1 MDFFILP
8 FLFERQK
15 ILRKLRVNGAFSVLR
30 DIYVK
35 FLKGGFIL
43 KRKSIIAGLCA
54 CVVLLGAS
62 GCGGAGQIDVQSQT
76 DTASV
81 VEIPSEWLKR
91 EAPKDVRGK
100 VERFTLNQD
109 DYASTSTAA
118 VTPVT
123 LRCSDGVARKSFS
136 VSEKPIYLSDD
147 AEDGEGEKTANGVFS
162 KSDNIALAG
171 QVGLLQGAT
180 VDVVLDELIKR
191 QAATLRDDSIFM
203 FSNTLNP
210 SPNVLLTSTICKE
223 GKESVETFYVLQ
235 ILDKETAQLFSLSRV
250 SEEMDLTLEETE
262 QMSIEELTKYCLS
275 SGDNR
280 NVFCGMLQSLLSQLA
295 KS

>member
-1 MDFFILP
+1 M
-8 FLFERQK
+8 
-15 ILRKLRVNGAFSVLR
+15 
-30 DIYVK
+30 
-35 FLKGGFIL
+35 
-43 KRKSIIAGLCA
+43 KRKSIIAGLCVCA
-54 CVVLLGAS
+54 ILLGTS
-62 GCGGAGQIDVQSQT
+62 GCGGAGQTDSQPQS

-91 EAPKDVRGK
+91 EAPEDVHGR
-100 VERFTLNQD
+100 VEPFILNQES
-109 DYASTSTAA
+109 YASTSTAA
-118 VTPVT
+118 VSPI
-123 LRCSDGVARKSFS
+123 LLHCSDGVARKSFS
-136 VSEKPIYLSDD
+136 ITEKPIYLSDD
-147 AEDGEGEKTANGVFS
+147 AENGEGEKTANGVFS
-162 KSDNIALAG
+162 KSDNITLAG

-191 QAATLRDDSIFM
+191 QAATLREDSIFM

-223 GKESVETFYVLQ
+223 GKESIETFYVLQ
-235 ILDKETAQLFSLSRV
+235 ILDKETVQLFSLSRV
-250 SEEMDLTLEETE
+250 SEEMDLTLEEAE

-280 NVFCGMLQSLLSQLA
+280 NVFCGMLQSLLSQLE